1 MRQRFFILHIFIIFV
16 GWISLLLFSTPVFSQ
31 APREYRGKAEAA
43 LKEPDVVTSSVS
55 GFLRDVVIQPTSQ
68 SVKVELIG
76 EGLIST
82 YQSFKLSHPPRLVID
97 FPNIFSSYPKKF
109 INVNRSLLT
118 DIRLGQYPD
127 KLRTV
132 FTFPGTVVPSYEI
145 RKETKGLTIWI
156 GKVEKEPAEPQKS
169 IPEEKKEPPVKS
181 PSEGKSLPEKAPV
194 AAAIPQEKI
203 PEEKKGIALE
213 TKTKEETKALYSG
226 TKVSLDYV
234 NADIR
239 NIFRLLAEAGKV
251 EIIPAPEVR
260 GTITLR
266 LIDVP
271 WDEALDA
278 ILKFHNLR
286 KIQAGNKIRI
296 LLP

>member
-1 MRQRFFILHIFIIFV
+1 M
-16 GWISLLLFSTPVFSQ
+16 
-31 APREYRGKAEAA
+31 
-43 LKEPDVVTSSVS
+43 
-55 GFLRDVVIQPTSQ
+55 
-68 SVKVELIG
+68 ELIG
-76 EGLIST
+76 DGLISA
-82 YQSFKLSHPPRLVID
+82 YQSFNLSHPPRLVID

-118 DIRLGQYPD
+118 DIRFGQHPD
-127 KLRTV
+127 KLRMV
-132 FTFPGTVVPSYEI
+132 LAFPGAEVPFYEI
-145 RKETKGLTIWI
+145 RKESKGLTIWI
-156 GKVEKEPAEPQKS
+156 GKVEKEPAEPQKP
-169 IPEEKKEPPVKS
+169 IPEEKKEPPVMS

-194 AAAIPQEKI
+194 AAALPQEKI
-203 PEEKKGIALE
+203 PEEKKGIAQE
-213 TKTKEETKALYSG
+213 TKTKEEPKALYSG

-278 ILKFHNLR
+278 ILNFHNLR
-286 KIQAGNKIRI
+286 KIQEGKKIRI